1 MGLTA
6 MKYGGGRRRRGRR
19 RRGRRRRG
27 RRRRG
32 RRRRGR
38 RRRRC
43 DEGRYL
49 NCRTGDRRRKVGGR
63 PDRESAQDL
72 GVVEGPSQ
80 RRELLQALT
89 LSVARLVVL
98 VPRDPSWSGSSH
110 KSRSYRADW
119 CVESRRDHRGAHYGA
134 LQWVHQVGA
143 GARFGAQPARRLTEP
158 GGSCRSSTAL
168 HCPKGGVGPR
178 FGAQPARRLTE
189 LGDSRRYSTVLHC
202 PKAVF
207 VQFAHWHKAQ
217 ARGGGKE
224 AFAGWNKSQKGY
236 SRGSII
242 FVRFCTFCTFLVP
255 KNIQERTYVFFP
267 GLDVFFFAY
276 LLLAPLWPR

>member
-1 MGLTA
+1 MSSSSLEILRGAGLLT
-6 MKYGGGRRRRGRR
+6 
-19 RRGRRRRG
+19 
-27 RRRRG
+27 
-32 RRRRGR
+32 
-38 RRRRC
+38 
-43 DEGRYL
+43 
-49 NCRTGDRRRKVGGR
+49 N
-63 PDRESAQDL
+63 QD
-72 GVVEGPSQ
+72 
-80 RRELLQALT
+80 
-89 LSVARLVVL
+89 
-98 VPRDPSWSGSSH
+98 H
-110 KSRSYRADW
+110 YRADW

-255 KNIQERTYVFFP
+255 KNIQKRTYVFFS
-267 GLDVFFFAY
+267 
-276 LLLAPLWPR
+276 WPIRVSTIQTNHRCWNY